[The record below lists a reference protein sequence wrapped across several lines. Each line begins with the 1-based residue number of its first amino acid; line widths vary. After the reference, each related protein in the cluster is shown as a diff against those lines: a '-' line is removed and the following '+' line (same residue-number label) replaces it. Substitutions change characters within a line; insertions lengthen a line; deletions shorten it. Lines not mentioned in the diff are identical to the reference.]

1 MAGAHLAQAT
11 IDGKTY
17 WFEPSAIDES
27 ETASTLHLLPNYDEY
42 LIAYE
47 DYSPVFDRSL
57 FSGTS
62 SLDAVLAGHILV
74 VDGQVVGGWHRT
86 LERGRATIEVEPL
99 VQLGTGQRDAL
110 QAAGER
116 YGLFLGVPV
125 AVVVRE

>member
-1 MAGAHLAQAT
+1 MGAHLTQAT
-11 IDGKTY
+11 IYSKTY
-17 WFEPSAIDES
+17 WFEPSVVAAS

-47 DYSPVFDRSL
+47 DYAPVFDRSL
-57 FSGTS
+57 FGGAT
-62 SLDAVLAGHILV
+62 SLDTVLAGHILV
-74 VDGQVVGGWHRT
+74 VDGQVVGGRRRR
-86 LERGRATIEVEPL
+86 LERGTATIEVEPL
-99 VQLGTGQRDAL
+99 VQLGAGQRDAL